1 MRSAR
6 LVATNYGTSVIS
18 GSNQFPEIGFR
29 GIALPG
35 TPLQTVSHELT
46 NADTCGSLLDKPPT
60 RN

>member
-1 MRSAR
+1 M
-6 LVATNYGTSVIS
+6 ATNYGTTAIS

-46 NADTCGSLLDKPPT
+46 NADTCGSLLDKLPT